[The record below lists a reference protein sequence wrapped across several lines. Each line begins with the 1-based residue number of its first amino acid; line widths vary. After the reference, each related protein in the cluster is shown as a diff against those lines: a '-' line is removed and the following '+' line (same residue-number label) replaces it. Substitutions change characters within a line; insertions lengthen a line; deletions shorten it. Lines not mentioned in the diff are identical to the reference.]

1 MKALFIRDIC
11 FVVIGV
17 LAFIRS
23 FALQA
28 KSYSV
33 APDYFI
39 DELQFLGLI
48 MLAIGGSGVYR
59 YLKEDKK

>member
-1 MKALFIRDIC
+1 MKGCFLRNIC

-28 KSYSV
+28 KSYAM

-48 MLAIGGSGVYR
+48 LLAIGGSGIYQ
-59 YLKEDKK
+59 YFKEEKK